1 MTVEAFRFV
10 AVIGTLDTK
19 GPEIAFLLDSLRA
32 LDLET
37 KLVDV
42 GVLGDPQID
51 ADVTREAVAAQAGS
65 SIRELCADTRDKV
78 KAVTTMGRGAISI
91 LEEWL
96 AEDRLAGVISLGG
109 GVGTWV
115 ATTVMRSLPLGL
127 PKIVVSTLP
136 FDIRPHLGARD
147 IVVFPSVA
155 DVLGL
160 NPPLRTILRQA
171 AAALAGMAA
180 VPLPAATGR
189 PLIGMTGMGVT
200 TPAVLAA
207 REILESDGYEVAS
220 FHATGLGGKAFEE
233 WVGMGMFPAVL
244 DLTTHELTD
253 DLFGGT
259 GATGD
264 VRLENATR
272 MGLPQVVA
280 PGGLDIISRGPVE
293 TLSRTERKRPHYRH
307 SPFFTHVRVPE
318 SGMRRVASRL
328 AGKLNQGDG
337 PIVVAIP
344 LKGFSDQA
352 RAGGQIHDPEADAAF
367 SETLKSKARKNIRI
381 VEIDAH
387 INDRE
392 FAVCICHLL
401 KDVTKI

>member
-1 MTVEAFRFV
+1 MTSYSRFA

-19 GPEIAFLLDSLRA
+19 GPEIAFLQESLHA

-42 GVLGDPQID
+42 GVRGEPQID

-65 SIRELCADTRDKV
+65 SIRELRADTRDKV
-78 KAVTTMGRGAISI
+78 SAVTTMARGAVSI

-96 AEDRLAGVISLGG
+96 ADDSLAGVISLGG

-115 ATTVMRSLPLGL
+115 ATTVMRALPIGL
-127 PKIVVSTLP
+127 PKIVVTTLP

-147 IVVFPSVA
+147 IVIFPSVA

-171 AAALAGMAA
+171 AAALVGMAA
-180 VPLPAATGR
+180 VPKPDWNDR
-189 PLIGMTGMGVT
+189 PLIGMTGMGIT
-200 TPAVLAA
+200 TPAVLTT
-207 REILESDGYEVAS
+207 REILEEQGYEVAS
-220 FHATGLGGKAFEE
+220 FHATGLGGRAFEE
-233 WVGMGMFPAVL
+233 WVGMGLFQGVL
-244 DLTTHELTD
+244 DLTTHEITD

-259 GATGD
+259 GATED
-264 VRLENATR
+264 VRLEQATR
-272 MGLPQVVA
+272 KGLPQVVA

-318 SGMRRVASRL
+318 SGMRRVASRI
-328 AGKLNQGDG
+328 AGKLNRGDG
-337 PIVVAIP
+337 PTVVAVP
-344 LKGFSDQA
+344 LKGFSDQN
-352 RAGGQIHDPEADAAF
+352 RPGGQVYDPEANAAF
-367 SETLKSKARKNIRI
+367 VETLKNKARKHIRI

-387 INDRE
+387 INDTE
-392 FAVCICHLL
+392 FAVCVCHLL
-401 KDVTKI
+401 KNVMKA